1 MAKKAIKKRV
11 VILGGGFGGI
21 RTALDLA
28 RSGSRDIEILLISA
42 KPHFE
47 YYPTMYKVVTGRST
61 AQVCVPL
68 ATLFKNTSVNVVED
82 FITEVDL
89 EAKVLKGG
97 MGSPYGYDYLVLAP
111 GSETGYFNLP
121 GLPDVSY
128 GFKSIQEALALRKH
142 LFETVA
148 PVPADAPPEEKVIN
162 GHFVIVGGGP
172 TGVELSAELVRYGQE
187 LAISRG
193 SDPAL
198 VTVDLVEASPRLL
211 PTLPAE
217 VSVKVEKRLRS
228 LGVNI
233 FTSRNVTKADVENL
247 YLKDM
252 TVRTRTVVWS
262 AGVST
267 NRLVKAIKGLEL
279 DRRGR
284 IVVDSH
290 LQAKSFKG
298 VFIIGDAASTQ
309 YAGLAQT
316 ANSDASFAAKAV
328 LAMTYKKP
336 LPVYT
341 AHKPIYA
348 VPAGHGWA
356 AVVWGPFRFYG
367 RFGGLLRELADL
379 RYFLGILP
387 PLSALRMLFKGFQK
401 SRDCVICAHHEEI
414 HSIASA

>member
-1 MAKKAIKKRV
+1 MAKKATKKRV
-11 VILGGGFGGI
+11 IILGGGFGGI

-28 RSGSRDIEILLISA
+28 RLGSHEIEVTLISA

-68 ATLFKNTSVNVVED
+68 VELFKNTSVNVVED

-89 EAKVLKGG
+89 EAKVLRGG
-97 MGSPYGYDYLVLAP
+97 ISSPYGYDYLVLAP

-128 GFKSIQEALALRKH
+128 GFKSIKEALVLRKH

-148 PVPADAPPEEKVIN
+148 PVSADSPPEEKVIN
-162 GHFVIVGGGP
+162 NHFMVIGGGP

-187 LAISRG
+187 LALSRG
-193 SDPAL
+193 SDPSL

-211 PTLPAE
+211 PTLPPE
-217 VSVKVEKRLRS
+217 VSAKVEKRLHA

-233 FTSRNVTKADVENL
+233 FTNRNVTKADVENL

-252 TVRTRTVVWS
+252 TIRTRTVIWS

-290 LQAKSFKG
+290 LQAKGFKG
-298 VFIIGDAASTQ
+298 VFVIGDAASTQ

-328 LAMTYKKP
+328 LAMTYRKP
-336 LPVYT
+336 LPVYV

-367 RFGGLLRELADL
+367 RFAGLLRELADL
-379 RYFLGILP
+379 RYFLGIMP
-387 PLSALRMLFKGFQK
+387 ISRALRMLLKGSQQ
-401 SRDCVICAHHEEI
+401 SRDCAVCAHHEEL